1 MMDIVKNFKLLKKT
15 LSDNVKIVAVSKTKS
30 KDEILKIYNIGHRDF
45 GENRIQELREKY
57 NDLPQDIKWHM
68 IGHLQKN
75 KVKYIAPFIDLIHS
89 IDSLKL
95 LKEIDKQAKKNKRTI
110 KCLLQ
115 IKIAKEENKFGLFKD
130 EVENLILLSNNLNNV
145 KIIGLM
151 GMATFTSEKEI
162 IDIEFKKIS
171 SLFLNLKISY
181 PQLSVLSIGMSNDYL
196 IAINNG
202 SNMVRIGSQIFGE
215 RSK

>member
-30 KDEILKIYNIGHRDF
+30 KDEILKIYKIGHRDF

-130 EVENLILLSNNLNNV
+130 EVENLILLSNNLDNV

-151 GMATFTSEKEI
+151 GMATFTSEQEI

-215 RSK
+215 RN

>member
-151 GMATFTSEKEI
+151 GMATFTSEQEI

-215 RSK
+215 RN

>member
-151 GMATFTSEKEI
+151 GMATFTSEQEI

>member
-1 MMDIVKNFKLLKKT
+1 
-15 LSDNVKIVAVSKTKS
+15 
-30 KDEILKIYNIGHRDF
+30 
-45 GENRIQELREKY
+45 
-57 NDLPQDIKWHM
+57 M

-95 LKEIDKQAKKNKRTI
+95 LKEVDKQAKKSKRII

-115 IKIAKEENKFGLFKD
+115 IKIAKEESKFGLFKD

-151 GMATFTSEKEI
+151 GMATFTSEQEI